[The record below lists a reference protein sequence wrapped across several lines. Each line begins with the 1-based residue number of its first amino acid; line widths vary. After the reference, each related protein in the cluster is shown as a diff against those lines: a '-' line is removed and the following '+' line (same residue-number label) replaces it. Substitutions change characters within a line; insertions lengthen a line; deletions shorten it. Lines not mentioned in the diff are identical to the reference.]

1 MTVKKQRIE
10 YLDFMK
16 GMCIL
21 LIVGQHISPESIYG
35 DCNHMLMSFR
45 IPLYYFLSGL
55 FFKTYDGFSD
65 FLRRKVNNILVP
77 FAFFY
82 LMACGLAIVCSDVLH
97 LDRLGLIGDTWEW
110 KYLLDPFYLNDYHYS
125 VALWFLLSLFW
136 VNILYYLLQKVIKGV
151 WIYVAV
157 VALSVAGW
165 LMARGGVMLP
175 MMLDT
180 ALVALPFFVLGREVK
195 THGGL
200 EKHSY
205 DKWGLVVLLPVLV
218 ILYLFAEK
226 INIHV
231 RMLPNYFML
240 YLMPFMAIISLF
252 WFCKNLPHIPVI
264 TYIGRYSLVVL
275 GTQSIILGPV
285 RSVVFKLL
293 GESYGSCW
301 LVLLAMVLL
310 ELAIIPI
317 MIRLF
322 PKFTAQEPLIKGRQQ

>member
-1 MTVKKQRIE
+1 
-10 YLDFMK
+10 MK
-16 GMCIL
+16 GLCIL
-21 LIVGQHISPESIYG
+21 LIVGRHVLPELYG
-35 DCNHMLMSFR
+35 DFDSMLTSFR
-45 IPLYYFLSGL
+45 VPMYYFLSGL
-55 FFKTYDGFSD
+55 FFKTYSGFPD
-65 FLRRKVNNILVP
+65 FARRKVNNILVP
-77 FAFFY
+77 FVFFY
-82 LMACGLAIVCSDVLH
+82 LLACGLHMLISEVLH
-97 LDRLGLIGDTWEW
+97 LDNLKISYYSWKW
-110 KYLLDPFYLNDYHYS
+110 KYLLDPFYLTHFHYN
-125 VALWFLLSLFW
+125 VPLWFLLSLFW
-136 VNILYYLLQKVIKGV
+136 VNMLYYPLQKMIKGV
-151 WIYVAV
+151 WVYVAV
-157 VALSVAGW
+157 VVLSLAGW
-165 LMARGGVMLP
+165 LMAHFGVELP

-205 DKWGLVVLLPVLV
+205 DKWGLVVLLPVLL

-275 GTQSIILGPV
+275 GTHSMVLGPV
-285 RSVVFKLL
+285 RRMVFSLVDN
-293 GESYGSCW
+293 SYGSSW
-301 LVLLAMVLL
+301 LVFAIAVLIEVL
-310 ELAIIPI
+310 IIIPV

-322 PKFTAQEPLIKGRQQ
+322 PKFTAQNELIKSHSH

>member
-1 MTVKKQRIE
+1 
-10 YLDFMK
+10 MK

-136 VNILYYLLQKVIKGV
+136 VNILYYLRK
-151 WIYVAV
+151 
-157 VALSVAGW
+157 
-165 LMARGGVMLP
+165 
-175 MMLDT
+175 
-180 ALVALPFFVLGREVK
+180 
-195 THGGL
+195 
-200 EKHSY
+200 
-205 DKWGLVVLLPVLV
+205 
-218 ILYLFAEK
+218 
-226 INIHV
+226 
-231 RMLPNYFML
+231 
-240 YLMPFMAIISLF
+240 
-252 WFCKNLPHIPVI
+252 
-264 TYIGRYSLVVL
+264 
-275 GTQSIILGPV
+275 
-285 RSVVFKLL
+285 
-293 GESYGSCW
+293 
-301 LVLLAMVLL
+301 
-310 ELAIIPI
+310 
-317 MIRLF
+317 
-322 PKFTAQEPLIKGRQQ
+322 

>member
-1 MTVKKQRIE
+1 
-10 YLDFMK
+10 MK

-82 LMACGLAIVCSDVLH
+82 LMACGLAIVCSEVH
-97 LDRLGLIGDTWEW
+97 LKIYYYPWEW
-110 KYLLDPFYLNDYHYS
+110 KYLLDPFYINDYHYN
-125 VALWFLLSLFW
+125 VPLWFLLSLFG

-275 GTQSIILGPV
+275 GTHSMVLGPV
-285 RSVVFKLL
+285 RRMVFSLVDN
-293 GESYGSCW
+293 SYGSSW
-301 LVLLAMVLL
+301 LVFAIAVLIEVL
-310 ELAIIPI
+310 IIIPV

-322 PKFTAQEPLIKGRQQ
+322 PKFTAQNELIKSHSH

>member
-1 MTVKKQRIE
+1 M
-10 YLDFMK
+10 
-16 GMCIL
+16 
-21 LIVGQHISPESIYG
+21 
-35 DCNHMLMSFR
+35 
-45 IPLYYFLSGL
+45 
-55 FFKTYDGFSD
+55 
-65 FLRRKVNNILVP
+65 
-77 FAFFY
+77 
-82 LMACGLAIVCSDVLH
+82 
-97 LDRLGLIGDTWEW
+97 
-110 KYLLDPFYLNDYHYS
+110 
-125 VALWFLLSLFW
+125 LSLFW
-136 VNILYYLLQKVIKGV
+136 VNMLYYPLQKMIKGV
-151 WIYVAV
+151 WVYVAV
-157 VALSVAGW
+157 VVLSLAGW
-165 LMARGGVMLP
+165 LMAHFGVELP

-275 GTQSIILGPV
+275 GTHSMVLGPV
-285 RSVVFKLL
+285 RRMVFSLVDN
-293 GESYGSCW
+293 SYGSSW
-301 LVLLAMVLL
+301 LVFAIAVLIEVL
-310 ELAIIPI
+310 IIIPV

-322 PKFTAQEPLIKGRQQ
+322 PKFTAQNELIKSHSH